1 MKKTDDKQLED
12 YLQGKDGVSSAYD
25 QLGQEKPPADLD
37 ERILLAARSAIA
49 GQKPAKK
56 AIPYQAY
63 SIAASVCLMVLAAT
77 LFLQNEDELT
87 GADIQSRAIP
97 VMDSIEESAFQLE
110 ADFNQ
115 IAPAAAEIQA
125 AAPGET
131 EEAVVT
137 AELRTQAA
145 PAPAAAQAQAEA
157 LQLESQ
163 EARQRVLTE
172 DDLAAQALETIE
184 NANAQG
190 AVATDLQVFSQ
201 EQAGALNNAPQT
213 AQTTAAAVPPYRASA
228 ESWLVEIQRLQA
240 IEPAQAAEEIRLL
253 ALEYPEMD
261 IEAAL
266 EALNTALGNN

>member
-12 YLQGKDGVSSAYD
+12 YLQGKDGISSAYD

-87 GADIQSRAIP
+87 GADIHSRAIP
-97 VMDSIEESAFQLE
+97 LMDSIEESAFQLE

-115 IAPAAAEIQA
+115 LAPAEAEIQ
-125 AAPGET
+125 T
-131 EEAVVT
+131 
-137 AELRTQAA
+137 AA
-145 PAPAAAQAQAEA
+145 PAPTAAQAQAEA
-157 LQLESQ
+157 LQLEAQ
-163 EARQRVLTE
+163 EARQRVITE
-172 DDLAAQALETIE
+172 DGLAAQALEAIE

-190 AVATDLQVFSQ
+190 AAATDLQVFSL

-213 AQTTAAAVPPYRASA
+213 AQTTAAVPPYRASA
-228 ESWLVEIQRLQA
+228 ESWLAEIQRLQA
-240 IEPAQAAEEIRLL
+240 IEPAQAAEEIRLF

-266 EALNTALGNN
+266 EALNTTLENN

>member
-12 YLQGKDGVSSAYD
+12 YLQGKDGVSPAYD

-37 ERILLAARSAIA
+37 ERILLAARRAIA

-77 LFLQNEDELT
+77 LFLQNEEELT

-110 ADFNQ
+110 ADFIQ
-115 IAPAAAEIQA
+115 PAPAAAETQA
-125 AAPGET
+125 AAP
-131 EEAVVT
+131 
-137 AELRTQAA
+137 A
-145 PAPAAAQAQAEA
+145 PTAAQAQAEA

-163 EARQRVLTE
+163 EASQRVVTE
-172 DDLAAQALETIE
+172 DDLAAQALEAIE
-184 NANAQG
+184 NANVQG
-190 AVATDLQVFSQ
+190 AAATGLQVFSQ
-201 EQAGALNNAPQT
+201 EQVSALDNAPQT
-213 AQTTAAAVPPYRASA
+213 AQTTAAALPPYRASA
-228 ESWLVEIQRLQA
+228 ESWLAEIQRLQA
-240 IEPAQAAEEIRLL
+240 IEPAQAAEEIRVF

-266 EALNTALGNN
+266 EALNTALENN